1 MILRYECAV
10 VKVCEHFFSSFFFG
24 AKQTGWSATWE
35 KVFIPALPNR
45 PARMFVVPIDVD
57 VKLAWQEP
65 AWQEPLKDV
74 GVSFR

>member
-10 VKVCEHFFSSFFFG
+10 VKVCEHFFFLLFFG
-24 AKQTGWSATWE
+24 AKQTGRSASWE

-45 PARMFVVPIDVD
+45 SARMFVVPIDVD
-57 VKLAWQEP
+57 VKLAWQEL
-65 AWQEPLKDV
+65 AWQKLLKDV